1 MTDFKKKIKEQKRKD
16 RERAG
21 KKRKSVT
28 GDRLPRIDAPS
39 LRSRGKSKDSTGA
52 IMKGIGKLFAS
63 SDPYS
68 SYEPGD
74 WGSDLDLGAFADADW
89 VLKKGGR
96 IKKAGKRKRAALRG
110 QRSELRGS

>member
-1 MTDFKKKIKEQKRKD
+1 MVDFKKKIKEQKRQD

-39 LRSRGKSKDSTGA
+39 LGSRRQSEDSTGA

-63 SDPYS
+63 SDPD
-68 SYEPGD
+68 PGI
-74 WGSDLDLGAFADADW
+74 SGAYDMPGVYDFTDNIYGGW
-89 VLKKGGR
+89 KKGGR